1 MSGRRW
7 HLVSIGVLIL
17 LTGCTDLS
25 GSFGESKVSLNP
37 SSIEKRLQDEI
48 ELSSPG
54 LFIDISPD
62 YSCPS
67 EMVGKPGDSWI
78 CKGRFSEVSFD
89 VRVTLVDESGE
100 VRIKPL
106 LD

>member
-1 MSGRRW
+1 MSRAVG
-7 HLVSIGVLIL
+7 HIVSVCVFIL
-17 LTGCTDLS
+17 LTGCADLS

-54 LFIDISPD
+54 LFIDITPE

-67 EMVGKPGDSWI
+67 EMTGRPGDSWI